1 MLVRS
6 LLFVKY
12 HLARIAVGV
21 LLPSKITAARVKAQS
36 YFEVS
41 MTSRMNN

>member
-6 LLFVKY
+6 LLFVKH

-21 LLPSKITAARVKAQS
+21 LLPSKITAARSSESSKLL
-36 YFEVS
+36 
-41 MTSRMNN
+41 